1 MNPALREELP
11 VFIFVFLQPAAAG
24 DGKPVPELSFR
35 HPEPGFGLLFYQ
47 SPGVPPAGRDPLR
60 ATFRHASGV
69 SPKVR
74 DTLSQDKRLAFHS
87 RNAARG
93 AGETGLSNA
102 LQKNFCPLQVVGLR
116 RGPPRNFSALT
127 FSVIARSFFGI
138 LQQDM
143 KTSACIA
150 LLPATSPLPTPMD
163 TSSQSASHISALNSA
178 KVKLSRSTR
187 IVRQTLISLAIAVA
201 GSSHSQAQ
209 NWTPATPHPILI
221 DNYAFAQDGE
231 EFYVI
236 SGYNA
241 GFISRN
247 VRRYNPTTNAW
258 SGSGALADIPFGSY
272 GPASAFFG
280 GKIYVAHGGL
290 FASDQGDHFQIYNV
304 ATNLWSAGAPRP
316 GGLQRRN
323 AAAGAFNGKF
333 YLAGGSGSES
343 TLSVYDIA
351 SNSWSAGPGLPQA
364 YRSGGYAQIGQF
376 LYLIGGI
383 TGSSGV
389 YSTASMRF
397 NMATN
402 TWSIGPAFTP
412 QRAAFAL
419 AAAGTRLF
427 AIGGVPNGSRA
438 SAQVD
443 ELETSTWPAGS
454 WAPSPNNLPAPR
466 RDHSAGFF
474 STGRA
479 GGEIWITGGLVETG
493 SNLVASNDHLF
504 RPVSIPCQNYNVTQS
519 TRALVPATTDIGNH
533 CNNCTTAITFPF
545 PISFYGTTYT
555 SANVSSNGNLQF
567 AGANASGANTS
578 LPAVGFNATIFAF
591 FDNVVTSGAGDGI
604 FTAVTGAAPNRVF
617 TIEWRVSQS
626 GVGTTNFE
634 IRFSEGSSD
643 FEVIYGATT
652 GTFAGTIGVQGNAS
666 GLFTQFAGPN
676 ANVPPAGTR
685 LLFTTACCAP
695 IAFTGAIGTNSS
707 GYPGTSGMQAGRVT
721 RSGAA
726 TASVCGTPKTYP
738 GTFDTTP
745 RAYDAYTFVNNGPA
759 TCVTFSVNT
768 GCTAGAVQVFPVA
781 YLGSFNPANIAQNYL
796 GDPGSSPI
804 PFGSFSVNVPANAT
818 VVLVVSEVT
827 AGGACPSYDVVVR
840 GLSCPLELMGVTSRK
855 RHSFPGEFEIPL
867 PLTGEPGVEC
877 RVGQPA
883 SGNHNLVFTFNSA
896 VTSGTATVTS
906 GIGTAGSP
914 TFLGTRMIVPL
925 SGVTDI
931 QKVTV
936 TSSGVTS
943 SIGQVLPNFAVSMNV
958 LLGDTTGNKSV
969 NASDVGQTKG
979 NSGLP
984 VNAGTFR
991 TDTTVSGV
999 INASDI
1005 SQVKANSGQML
1016 PP

>member
-1 MNPALREELP
+1 MHSSSQPHLVLP
-11 VFIFVFLQPAAAG
+11 GSA
-24 DGKPVPELSFR
+24 
-35 HPEPGFGLLFYQ
+35 
-47 SPGVPPAGRDPLR
+47 PLI
-60 ATFRHASGV
+60 S
-69 SPKVR
+69 
-74 DTLSQDKRLAFHS
+74 KRLLS
-87 RNAARG
+87 AR
-93 AGETGLSNA
+93 L
-102 LQKNFCPLQVVGLR
+102 
-116 RGPPRNFSALT
+116 
-127 FSVIARSFFGI
+127 AR
-138 LQQDM
+138 
-143 KTSACIA
+143 K
-150 LLPATSPLPTPMD
+150 
-163 TSSQSASHISALNSA
+163 
-178 KVKLSRSTR
+178 
-187 IVRQTLISLAIAVA
+187 TLIYLAVAIA
-201 GSSHSQAQ
+201 GSSHSHAQ
-209 NWTPATPHPILI
+209 SWTPATPHPLLI

-236 SGYNA
+236 AGYSA
-241 GFISRN
+241 GTIFRN
-247 VRRYNPTTNAW
+247 VRRYNPTTNVW
-258 SGSGALADIPFGSY
+258 SGSGALAEIPFGSY

-290 FASDQGDHFQIYNV
+290 FTSDQGDHFQIYDV
-304 ATNLWSAGAPRP
+304 ATNLWSAGTPRP

-323 AAAGAFNGKF
+323 AAAAAFNGKF
-333 YLAGGSGSES
+333 YLAGGNGSES

-364 YRSGGYAQIGQF
+364 YENGGYAQIGQF
-376 LYLIGGI
+376 LYLIGGR

-389 YSTASMRF
+389 NSTASMRF
-397 NMATN
+397 DMATN
-402 TWSIGPAFTP
+402 TWSTGPAFTP
-412 QRAAFAL
+412 RRADFAL

-427 AIGGVPNGSRA
+427 AIGGDENGSA
-438 SAQVD
+438 AIPSAQVD
-443 ELETSTWPAGS
+443 ELETSTWPAGA
-454 WAPSPNNLPAPR
+454 WMPSPDNLPSPR
-466 RDHSAGFF
+466 QGNTAGFF

-479 GGEIWITGGLVETG
+479 GGEIWTTGGSGGTALNE
-493 SNLVASNDHLF
+493 HLF
-504 RPVSIPCQNYNVTQS
+504 RPVSVPCQDYNVTQS

-555 SANVSSNGNLQF
+555 SADVSSNGNLQF
-567 AGANASGANTS
+567 AGANANGANTG

-707 GYPGTSGMQAGRVT
+707 GYPGTSGMQAGRVN

-796 GDPGSSPI
+796 GDPGSSPN
-804 PFGSFSVNVPANAT
+804 PFVSFSVNVPANAT
-818 VVLVVSEVT
+818 VVLVVNEVT

-877 RVGQPA
+877 RTGQPA
-883 SGNHNLVFTFNSA
+883 SGNHSLVFTFDSA
-896 VTSGTATVTS
+896 VSNGTATVTS

-914 TFLGTRMIVPL
+914 TFLGTKMIVPL

-931 QKVTV
+931 QKVTL
-936 TSSGVTS
+936 TLSGVTS
-943 SIGQVLPNFAVSMNV
+943 VIGQVFPNFAVSMIV
-958 LLGDTTGNKSV
+958 LLGDTTANKTV
-969 NASDVGQTKG
+969 NASDIGQTKAQ
-979 NSGLP
+979 SGLA
-984 VNAGTFR
+984 VSAANFR
-991 TDTTVSGV
+991 NDTTVSGT

-1005 SQVKANSGQML
+1005 GQVKATSGNSV
-1016 PP
+1016 P